1 MRSSTPWGRSC
12 GTPSTRRSTCRA
24 VTSTGTSHAVED
36 VCTQVHKYISNIF
49 PHVCH
54 SYNPD
59 LDSDPFGEEGSL
71 WSFNYFFYNKKLK
84 RIVFFTCR
92 SVRSAAVCCFFL
104 TFFIIKRQH
113 WLLVTLMSLINC
125 SVLSGYGRDSLDN
138 ELDMELDDEEELDGF
153 TEDRSGPEPRVCCH
167 TFILLKITQRWF
179 FFLFFFPG
187 APELCVCNRIQV
199 PLPTPRVDFPSSV
212 FSLHHSVCFKSHLFF

>member
-1 MRSSTPWGRSC
+1 MSQLQPRPGLRPLWWRRKSLVLQLFFLQQEVEENRFLHMSLCQVSS
-12 GTPSTRRSTCRA
+12 
-24 VTSTGTSHAVED
+24 
-36 VCTQVHKYISNIF
+36 
-49 PHVCH
+49 
-54 SYNPD
+54 
-59 LDSDPFGEEGSL
+59 SL
-71 WSFNYFFYNKKLK
+71 L
-84 RIVFFTCR
+84 
-92 SVRSAAVCCFFL
+92 FFL

-179 FFLFFFPG
+179 FFPLFFPG